1 MTIQYTPTTITL
13 FRPNIFIY
21 NTILSPF
28 SKTPLYFS
36 LSLSKH
42 NIFTMGNCTS
52 NKYAAE
58 TMPMS
63 DEDEE
68 AVEMVRRRLV
78 ADDGA
83 RKCLASTT
91 TELKIR
97 ITKRDLEKL
106 LRKVDVEELP
116 VTELLSELI
125 DIGDAFEST
134 HRRSWQ
140 PSLQSIPEVN

>member
-1 MTIQYTPTTITL
+1 
-13 FRPNIFIY
+13 
-21 NTILSPF
+21 
-28 SKTPLYFS
+28 
-36 LSLSKH
+36 
-42 NIFTMGNCTS
+42 
-52 NKYAAE
+52 
-58 TMPMS
+58 MS